1 MSRPL
6 RVALRADGGP
16 QIGMGHMVRCGVL
29 AEALHA
35 AGAETVWLCRTP
47 DLIPESYAG
56 EVRTLE
62 PEEEVFP
69 SEADLFVGDWKEN
82 DPDLTAWLRDRAPL
96 CLIGGGSDAPCD
108 LRIRQHYD
116 PEAREPDALS
126 GPDYVILS
134 NAFADQPRRAVPT
147 GPARRLLVSLGGGRT
162 PVFERVVSALARLPG
177 REDMELDILGAG
189 DVSPLESAGFAG
201 VRRQD
206 RTAEMPALMAAAD
219 LAVLAGGT
227 SLHEAAVS
235 GLPAVCL
242 PLAANQ
248 SKRAAALER
257 MGLGRCVDP
266 EDPDALIAALS
277 ELAADA
283 KTRGEMSA
291 RGQALID
298 GQGARRCAE
307 AILALER
314 PPKP

>member
-1 MSRPL
+1 
-6 RVALRADGGP
+6 LRADGGP

-29 AEALHA
+29 ADALHE
-35 AGAETVWLCRTP
+35 AGAETIWLSRTP

-62 PEEEVFP
+62 AEEEVFP

-82 DPDLTAWLRDRAPL
+82 DPDLTAWLSERAPL

-116 PEAREPDALS
+116 PVAREPDALS

-134 NAFADQPRRAVPT
+134 KAFEVQPRRPAPT
-147 GPARRLLVSLGGGRT
+147 GPARGLLVSLGGGRT
-162 PVFERVVSALARLPG
+162 PVFERVVAALARLPR
-177 REDMELDILGAG
+177 REEIELEIIGAG
-189 DVSPLESAGFAG
+189 DISPLQTAGFAEL
-201 VRRQD
+201 RRQD

-248 SKRAAALER
+248 AKRAAALER
-257 MGLGRCVDP
+257 LGLGLCVDP
-266 EDPDALIAALS
+266 EDSEALITALS
-277 ELAADA
+277 GLAEDA
-283 KTRGEMSA
+283 KARGEMSA

-307 AILALER
+307 AILALAR